1 MRSGIY
7 FFCEDIS
14 FKTPPL
20 RSTRSW
26 LNAVAASENK
36 SIGGLNYIFCSDPY
50 LLNINKDYLGHDT
63 LTDIITFDNS
73 ESGDLIEGDI
83 YISVDRVRENAL
95 KFQVTFNK
103 ELHRVMVHGLLH
115 LLGYKDK
122 SINQKKTMRKKESG
136 YLSLKEF

>member
-14 FKTPPL
+14 FKTPPI

-26 LNAVAASENK
+26 LNQVAASENR
-36 SIGGLNYIFCSDPY
+36 SIGSLNYIFCSDPY
-50 LLNINKDYLGHDT
+50 LLQINRDYLAHDT

-73 ESGDLIEGDI
+73 ESGAVIEGDI
-83 YISVDRVRENAL
+83 YISIDRVLDNAD
-95 KFQVTFNK
+95 KFEVTFNQ

-115 LLGYKDK
+115 LLGYRDK
-122 SINQKKTMRKKESG
+122 SVNQKKTMRKKESL

>member
-14 FKTPPL
+14 FKTPPI

-26 LNAVAASENK
+26 LNQVAACENR
-36 SIGGLNYIFCSDPY
+36 SIGSLNYIFCSDPY
-50 LLNINKDYLGHDT
+50 LLKINHDYLGHDT

-73 ESGDLIEGDI
+73 ESGAVIEGDI
-83 YISVDRVRENAL
+83 YISIDRVLDNAD
-95 KFQVTFNK
+95 KFEVTFNQ

-115 LLGYKDK
+115 LLGYSDK
-122 SINQKKTMRKKESG
+122 SVNQKKTMRKKESL